1 MQQSPG
7 RRRLLPP
14 AHPALVR
21 EERRGLRRRAADQQ
35 PRCGAGRTGRCTA
48 ASPPPSPRSRPDPPK
63 RCPRRADTSMGVGGV
78 APAACKTPWKAASKK
93 RPSSKNV
100 KQRDESLPTL
110 ENAATHAT
118 FGLDY

>member
-35 PRCGAGRTGRCTA
+35 PRCGAGRTGRRVRLLMSRSHPNRALYRRVA
-48 ASPPPSPRSRPDPPK
+48 ALAAQPP
-63 RCPRRADTSMGVGGV
+63 
-78 APAACKTPWKAASKK
+78 
-93 RPSSKNV
+93 
-100 KQRDESLPTL
+100 
-110 ENAATHAT
+110 
-118 FGLDY
+118 